1 MAADETF
8 PIASYCSSQAW
19 GGLEMNVLRF
29 LHWMRGRG
37 WPAVL
42 FARPGSP
49 LLTWAAA
56 WGLPARALQSRS
68 KASDLLG
75 ARTLARMAAADSA
88 RVLILHQSR
97 DLLMAVLTKIH
108 TGNRL
113 KVVYQQ
119 HMHIAGDKRDLLHA
133 WQYRRLDA
141 FVAPAPSLARQVAER
156 TPIRPE
162 RLHVIPLGLEA
173 DRFLRKPPRSQAR
186 RQLGL
191 PLDVP
196 LAGIIGRLDPKKGQH
211 VAIKALRRV
220 HETGRPLH
228 LLVVGA
234 PTRGEHADYEAHLH
248 RLADDLGLAPFVH
261 FRSHLD
267 EPATAYAAMD
277 IFILASQSE
286 TYGMVTIEAMASEL
300 AVAGTD
306 AGGTVDLI
314 AHERNGLRFPPGD
327 ESACAAAVIRFLADP
342 HFAGRM
348 AAQARRD
355 VLANFTHDRQCAQW
369 ETLLRGLAGAAP
381 AGSK

>member
-133 WQYRRLDA
+133 WQYR
-141 FVAPAPSLARQVAER
+141 
-156 TPIRPE
+156 
-162 RLHVIPLGLEA
+162 
-173 DRFLRKPPRSQAR
+173 
-186 RQLGL
+186 
-191 PLDVP
+191 
-196 LAGIIGRLDPKKGQH
+196 
-211 VAIKALRRV
+211 
-220 HETGRPLH
+220 
-228 LLVVGA
+228 
-234 PTRGEHADYEAHLH
+234 
-248 RLADDLGLAPFVH
+248 
-261 FRSHLD
+261 
-267 EPATAYAAMD
+267 
-277 IFILASQSE
+277 
-286 TYGMVTIEAMASEL
+286 
-300 AVAGTD
+300 
-306 AGGTVDLI
+306 
-314 AHERNGLRFPPGD
+314 
-327 ESACAAAVIRFLADP
+327 
-342 HFAGRM
+342 
-348 AAQARRD
+348 
-355 VLANFTHDRQCAQW
+355 
-369 ETLLRGLAGAAP
+369 
-381 AGSK
+381 